1 VDKDYLIRLI
11 HEYNPRILGATVTL
25 PVTRRDLYAE
35 IEPWMEKKQAI
46 AIVGLRRTGK
56 TTLMRQLMA
65 GQSGTPLFFSFDEE
79 EVQKKEVLVFVLD
92 YAIVTLHATSL
103 FLDEIQYVEDWEGI
117 LKRYYDQK
125 AIKFFVSGSESLE
138 ISRAKAALAG
148 RLVTFRLLPLSFRE
162 YLRLKNGGPV
172 AGPAVMHDSS
182 SMEELYR
189 QCITQKEFF
198 EHELVE
204 YLYKGA
210 FPELVQEEDSTIIQ
224 KYIHDLVVRKII
236 YRDIPAMF
244 DIRRPDL
251 LFELFRYAC
260 STSSQLFDVQNLAR
274 HFGVHG
280 ETVANY
286 LWYLRSAFLVSVAE
300 SYSKSP
306 AKRARKNKK
315 LYVTHPAIACAVLGY
330 SRHHIIEQVQGQFAE
345 TLFAG
350 RYFWRD
356 RHKHEVDVVLESPEG
371 LVPMEIKYQGRIGP
385 SDTKNLQLF
394 MEEFG
399 VRTGILITKD
409 RFDKKTIED
418 REILYIPAWLAL
430 LAQDTRAPGPVRS
443 DGV

>member
-11 HEYNPRILGATVTL
+11 HEYNPQIQGVPIAV
-25 PVTRRDLYAE
+25 PVTRRDLYSE
-35 IEPWMEKKQAI
+35 IEPWVAKKQAI

-65 GQSGTPLFFSFDEE
+65 GQPGVSVFFSFDEE
-79 EVQKKEVLVFVLD
+79 EVRKKDVLVFILD
-92 YAIVTLHATSL
+92 YALVTLHARCL

-125 AIKFFVSGSESLE
+125 GIKFFISGSESLE
-138 ISRAKAALAG
+138 ISRAHAALAG
-148 RLVTFRLLPLSFRE
+148 RLVTFRLAPLSFRE
-162 YLRLKNGGPV
+162 YLRLKN
-172 AGPAVMHDSS
+172 AGPAAGPAGIHDFPSVE
-182 SMEELYR
+182 MLYH
-189 QCITQKEFF
+189 QCITQKEYF
-198 EHELVE
+198 EHEVIE

-210 FPELVQEEDSTIIQ
+210 FPELVHEEDSTIIR

-244 DIRRPDL
+244 EIRRPDL

-286 LWYLRSAFLVSVAE
+286 LWYLRSAFLITVAE

-306 AKRARKNKK
+306 AKRVRRNKK

-330 SRHHIIEQVQGQFAE
+330 SREQIIEQVQGQFAE

-356 RHKHEVDVVLESPEG
+356 RQKHEVDCVLEGPEE
-371 LVPMEIKYQGRIGP
+371 LVPVEIKYQNRISQ
-385 SDTKNLQLF
+385 SDTKNLVIF
-394 MEEFG
+394 MKEFD
-399 VRTGILITKD
+399 TPAGILITKD
-409 RFDKKTIED
+409 RFDRIIVDGK
-418 REILYIPAWLAL
+418 EILYIPAWLAL
-430 LAQDTRAPGPVRS
+430 LALDTRA
-443 DGV
+443 DETLQE